1 MLIIPAVDILD
12 GKVVRL
18 AQGAEE
24 NVRVYSN
31 DPLKI
36 AFQFQES
43 DARFIHAVDL
53 DGAFGRPE
61 VNDSIIKLLV
71 KNLSIPVELGGGIR
85 SLDRIKSW
93 LDMGVRRIVLG
104 SMIVENPN
112 LVEKAVY
119 QSGAE
124 AIAAGI
130 DVRNG
135 YVSIHG
141 WQSES
146 RIRPLD
152 LARRIES
159 IGLKRAIVTEITA
172 DGMLIGPQLEHAEA
186 VAKNTNLS
194 VIVSG
199 GISSLNDIEFV
210 AEFRCFE
217 GVIVG
222 KALYEN
228 KISLSQAVKNYQN

>member
-1 MLIIPAVDILD
+1 MLIIPAVDILG

-18 AQGAEE
+18 TQGAEE
-24 NVRVYSN
+24 NVKVYSN
-31 DPLKI
+31 EPLKI
-36 AFQFQES
+36 ALQFQES
-43 DARFIHAVDL
+43 GARFIHVVDL

-61 VNDSIIKLLV
+61 VNVGIIKLLI
-71 KNLSIPVELGGGIR
+71 KNISVPVELGGGIR
-85 SLDRIKSW
+85 SLDRIKYW
-93 LDMGVRRIVLG
+93 LDVGVRRVVLG
-104 SMIVENPN
+104 SMVVEDPN
-112 LVEKAVY
+112 LIKKAVFQY
-119 QSGAE
+119 GAE
-124 AIAAGI
+124 ALIAGI
-130 DVRNG
+130 DVKNE

-141 WQSES
+141 WKSKS

-152 LARRIES
+152 LARKMKS
-159 IGLKRAIVTEITA
+159 IGLRRAIVTEITA

-199 GISSLNDIEFV
+199 GISSLNDIESV

-222 KALYEN
+222 TALYES
-228 KISLSQAVKNYQN
+228 KISLSEAVENYQN